1 MGEGPTAPAF
11 ATAPDTPPPGLV
23 RRVLQTQRHLAG
35 VIAGALIASV
45 DADRQRPR
53 EQRHPLFG
61 IRRGIA
67 ALLRPFIA
75 RDLRGLPFPVQLRRR
90 LERLGATYIKLGQIL
105 SLREDLLPRD
115 ITSEFKNLLDRL
127 PAVPYERVVEI
138 VEATLERPVI
148 AAFASIERTPI
159 GSASI
164 GQVHRATTI
173 GGDAVIVKIVKPGIR
188 ETLER
193 DAVLLRISGT
203 VLNWVI
209 PRFRP
214 KQVFAEFV
222 EYTLRE
228 VDLRR
233 EADNAETFTANFKD
247 RPDIVFPR
255 IYRELSGR
263 DVLTMEFLDGIKPSD
278 VGASLSDAERDT
290 LIDLG
295 ATAIIRMLYRDGFFH
310 ADLHPGNLMVLPGP
324 KCGFI
329 DLGMVGRFDEELRRT
344 LMYYFYCL
352 VAGDAEN
359 AARYLLAVAEPG
371 PGADPHGFR
380 RDVEDVSRR
389 WSRTATFSDFSLARL
404 MLESV
409 TRAAHYRMYFPV
421 ELVLMVKA
429 VVTYE
434 GVGQM
439 LKPGFDIASISQA
452 HIRAIF
458 LEQFSPLRFAREG
471 ARSAPEVIDALLRA
485 PMLLNEGLRMI
496 ERTTRQPAENPLVGV
511 RTSLLAGA
519 CLIGGVIALV
529 TKGPLALWVGLFVL
543 AVFFA
548 LKRK

>member
-1 MGEGPTAPAF
+1 MGDGPAVPVF

-35 VIAGALIASV
+35 VISGALIASV
-45 DADRQRPR
+45 DGDRRKPR
-53 EQRHPLFG
+53 EARHPLFG
-61 IRRGIA
+61 IRRALA
-67 ALLRPFIA
+67 AVLRPCLA
-75 RDLRGLPFPVQLRRR
+75 RDLRDLPFPVQLRRR
-90 LERLGATYIKLGQIL
+90 LELLGATYIKLGQIL
-105 SLREDLLPRD
+105 SLREDLLPAE
-115 ITSEFKNLLDRL
+115 ITAEFKNLLDRL
-127 PAVPYERVVEI
+127 PAVPYDRVVEI
-138 VEATLERPVI
+138 VEATLQRPII
-148 AAFASIERTPI
+148 AAFASIERHPI

-173 GGDAVIVKIVKPGIR
+173 AGDAVIVKIVKPGIR

-203 VLNWVI
+203 ILDWVI

-214 KQVFAEFV
+214 RQVFAEFV

-233 EADNAETFTANFKD
+233 EADNAETFAANFTD
-247 RPDIVFPR
+247 LPDIVFPR

-263 DVLTMEFLDGIKPSD
+263 DVLTMEFLDGVKPSD
-278 VGASLSDAERDT
+278 VGATMTEAERNT

-310 ADLHPGNLMVLPGP
+310 ADLHPGNLMILPGP

-359 AARYLLAVAEPG
+359 AARYLLAVAEAG

-380 RDVEDVSRR
+380 RDVEDVARR
-389 WSRTATFSDFSLARL
+389 WSRAATFSDFSLARL

-429 VVTYE
+429 LVTYE

-439 LKPGFDIASISQA
+439 LKPGFDVASVSQT

-458 LEQFSPLRFAREG
+458 LDQFSPLRFAREG
-471 ARSAPEVIDALLRA
+471 MKSAPEVIDALLRA

-496 ERTTRQPAENPLVGV
+496 ERTTRQPAENPLAGV
-511 RTSLLAGA
+511 RSSLLAGA

-529 TKGPLALWVGLFVL
+529 TKGPAVLWVALFVL
-543 AVFFA
+543 AVVFA

>member
-1 MGEGPTAPAF
+1 MSDVAPAPVF
-11 ATAPDTPPPGLV
+11 ATAPDTPPPGLL

-35 VIAGALIASV
+35 VLAGALIASV
-45 DADRQRPR
+45 DNDRRRPR
-53 EQRHPLFG
+53 EQRHAIFR
-61 IRRGIA
+61 IRWIVA

-75 RDLRGLPFPVQLRRR
+75 RDLRHLPFPVQFRKR
-90 LERLGATYIKLGQIL
+90 LELLGATYIKLGQIL
-105 SLREDLLPRD
+105 SLREDLLPPEV
-115 ITSEFKNLLDRL
+115 TAELKNLLDRL
-127 PAVPYERVVEI
+127 PAISYDRVVTIIESTLQRPI
-138 VEATLERPVI
+138 IAT
-148 AAFASIERTPI
+148 FASIEKTPI

-173 GGDAVIVKIVKPGIR
+173 EGDAVIVKIVKPGIR

-203 VLNWVI
+203 ILNWVV

-233 EADNAETFTANFKD
+233 EADNAETFAANFAD

-255 IYRELSGR
+255 IYRRLSGR
-263 DVLTMEFLDGIKPSD
+263 DVLTMEFLEGVRPSD
-278 VGASLSDAERDT
+278 IGATMPEPERDT

-310 ADLHPGNLMVLPGP
+310 ADLHPGNLIVLPGP
-324 KCGFI
+324 RCGFI

-352 VAGDAEN
+352 VIGDAEN
-359 AARYLLAVAEPG
+359 AARYLSAVAEHG

-380 RDVEDVSRR
+380 REVEDVARR
-389 WSRTATFSDFSLARL
+389 WSRAATFSDFSLARL

-429 VVTYE
+429 LVTYE

-439 LKPGFDIASISQA
+439 LKPGFDVAAVSQA
-452 HIRAIF
+452 HIRTIF

-471 ARSAPEVIDALLRA
+471 MKSAPEMIDALLRA
-485 PMLLNEGLRMI
+485 PILLSEGLRMI
-496 ERTTRQPAENPLVGV
+496 ERTTRQPAENPLAGV

-529 TKGPLALWVGLFVL
+529 TKGHVVLWVSLFVL
-543 AVFFA
+543 ALFFA

>member
-11 ATAPDTPPPGLV
+11 ATAPDTPPPSLV

-228 VDLRR
+228 VCLLY
-233 EADNAETFTANFKD
+233 T
-247 RPDIVFPR
+247 
-255 IYRELSGR
+255 
-263 DVLTMEFLDGIKPSD
+263 
-278 VGASLSDAERDT
+278 SDA
-290 LIDLG
+290 
-295 ATAIIRMLYRDGFFH
+295 
-310 ADLHPGNLMVLPGP
+310 AD
-324 KCGFI
+324 
-329 DLGMVGRFDEELRRT
+329 E
-344 LMYYFYCL
+344 
-352 VAGDAEN
+352 
-359 AARYLLAVAEPG
+359 
-371 PGADPHGFR
+371 
-380 RDVEDVSRR
+380 
-389 WSRTATFSDFSLARL
+389 
-404 MLESV
+404 
-409 TRAAHYRMYFPV
+409 
-421 ELVLMVKA
+421 
-429 VVTYE
+429 
-434 GVGQM
+434 
-439 LKPGFDIASISQA
+439 
-452 HIRAIF
+452 
-458 LEQFSPLRFAREG
+458 
-471 ARSAPEVIDALLRA
+471 
-485 PMLLNEGLRMI
+485 
-496 ERTTRQPAENPLVGV
+496 
-511 RTSLLAGA
+511 
-519 CLIGGVIALV
+519 
-529 TKGPLALWVGLFVL
+529 
-543 AVFFA
+543 
-548 LKRK
+548 